1 MTDLISTFNPVTKKK
16 QTRLEKLLIFSIG
29 KLNLAFRIE
38 DVQKIIKYI
47 PIGSSGLNPF
57 GVIHLQEQ
65 EIAVI
70 DLHYLLF
77 KEPDSSV
84 RSTVNWHFILTR
96 SLTER
101 ESIAILVSKPP
112 SLIDVPI
119 SEIRVLPE
127 NYRRSDTLDI
137 ASHVTVINNPDG
149 ALTLFILDVPFLLEK
164 FKQKNF

>member
-1 MTDLISTFNPVTKKK
+1 MNDLISTFNPVRKKK
-16 QTRLEKLLIFSIG
+16 STRLEKLLIFSMG
-29 KLNLAFRIE
+29 KLNLAFRID

-57 GVIHLQEQ
+57 GVIHLEEK
-65 EIAVI
+65 EIAII

-77 KEPDSSV
+77 KEIDPISHTENS
-84 RSTVNWHFILTR
+84 HFILTR
-96 SLTER
+96 RLTER
-101 ESIAILVSKPP
+101 ESIAILVSKLP

-137 ASHVTVINNPDG
+137 ASHVTVINNSDES
-149 ALTLFILDVPFLLEK
+149 LTFFILDVPFLLEK
-164 FKQKNF
+164 FTQKNF